1 MTDNKAALIR
11 EMLDDG
17 LSPKEIKAE
26 LKSDGVEVTSQYIYN
41 VKRRWK
47 EGQTEEDSSEDQKA
61 KDKPEE
67 DEEDNEGDYF
77 TRLPREKRH
86 EVETEEYE
94 CGNCG
99 FAWRAPRNKYQ
110 ACCPECGVDFE

>member
-11 EMLDDG
+11 EMLEDD

-26 LKSDGVEVTSQYIYN
+26 LKSDGIEVTSQYIYN

-47 EGQTEEDSSEDQKA
+47 EETSESKEDKT
-61 KDKPEE
+61 KPEE

-77 TRLPREKRH
+77 TRLPREKRRT
-86 EVETEEYE
+86 VEMEEYE
-94 CGNCG
+94 CGACG
-99 FAWRAPRNKYQ
+99 GVWKAPRNKYQ
-110 ACCPECGVDFE
+110 ARCPECGVDLE

>member
-1 MTDNKAALIR
+1 MADNKAALIR
-11 EMLDDG
+11 EMLEDD

-26 LKSDGVEVTSQYIYN
+26 LKSDGIEVTSQYIYN

-47 EGQTEEDSSEDQKA
+47 EETSESKEDKT
-61 KDKPEE
+61 KPEE

-110 ACCPECGVDFE
+110 ARCPECGVDFE